1 MTEQLQVNLGLDVIY
16 VHGTVNGIEA
26 TFTLVDTGIWSA
38 VVDKAPDGKYEVV
51 ITAYNS
57 LGTHTTLE
65 TTIYKLD
72 GLIQSKL
79 DWTQWDYYNAE
90 DIIRVEANTQFVAD
104 YLATMGYIA
113 DLQGVKA
120 DWTMLDFPT
129 ITEINRI
136 ENNINAL
143 QECFYAPEGWQNKK
157 TWSKGKRF
165 SWEDALRYEKNLH
178 LLTEM
183 INLIKDATVY
193 SGTFSSGQEVI
204 L

>member
-1 MTEQLQVNLGLDVIY
+1 MEQLNISLGLDIIY
-16 VHGTVNGIEA
+16 VHGTVNGTEA

-38 VVDKAPDGKYEVV
+38 VVPKAADGKYAVV

-57 LGTHTTLE
+57 LGTPTTLE
-65 TTIYKLD
+65 TVIYKLD

-90 DIIRVEANTQFVAD
+90 DLIRVEANTQFVAD
-104 YLATMGYIA
+104 YLSTMGYIA
-113 DLQGVKA
+113 DLQGVKV

-136 ENNINAL
+136 ENNINSL
-143 QECFYAPEGWQNKK
+143 QECFYAPEGWQDRKIWLRGKK
-157 TWSKGKRF
+157 F
-165 SWEDALRYEKNLH
+165 SWEDALRYEMNLH
-178 LLTEM
+178 LLTQM

-193 SGTFSSGQEVI
+193 AGTFNSGQEVI